1 MKTRTN
7 AMKKILP
14 LFILIGV
21 SSIVIMGCV
30 LENHYLKQ
38 QESPEPRTQDSSIST
53 IEEIESYTGSM
64 CALCMMKMIAFLK

>member
-1 MKTRTN
+1 MSAVKSSTATDLHVWSVRTN

-30 LENHYLKQ
+30 LENHYLNHQNQEHRIVAYQ
-38 QESPEPRTQDSSIST
+38 Q
-53 IEEIESYTGSM
+53 
-64 CALCMMKMIAFLK
+64 

>member
-1 MKTRTN
+1 MSAVKSSTATGLHVWSVRTNAMKARTN

-14 LFILIGV
+14 LLILIGV

-38 QESPEPRTQDSSIST
+38 QESPEPKN
-53 IEEIESYTGSM
+53 TG
-64 CALCMMKMIAFLK
+64 